1 MFAGSKFKRKVTL
14 PYNTPFSLSL
24 VFKTF
29 VMRKLVT
36 FSFALLLLTC
46 ACAQPVYDKHPNTS
60 EPGWKDLFNA
70 GLSNAIFPKGVWTV
84 SDGVIT
90 ASKDE
95 ALWSEKAYDNFMLDL
110 EFKDADGT
118 NSGVIVHASDI
129 KEWIPHSVE
138 IQIADDYS
146 DEWGKAA
153 PTWQCAAIFGHQA
166 PTKRTVKKPGE
177 WNHYTITCVGKKI
190 WVVLNG
196 ELVNVCDM
204 NEYTSAKKNPDG
216 SDIPAWLSNPMASL
230 ALHGQIGFQG
240 KHAGAPIYFRN
251 IRIKELPE

>member
-1 MFAGSKFKRKVTL
+1 MKKITIGLALIFAIISST
-14 PYNTPFSLSL
+14 S
-24 VFKTF
+24 
-29 VMRKLVT
+29 
-36 FSFALLLLTC
+36 
-46 ACAQPVYDKHPNTS
+46 AQDSYDKHPNTS
-60 EPGWKDLFNA
+60 DAGWVELFKTD
-70 GLSNAIFPKGVWTV
+70 LSNAIFPKGVWTV
-84 SDGVIT
+84 TDGVFT

-95 ALWSEKAYDNFMLDL
+95 AIWSAKDYDNFILDL
-110 EFKDADGT
+110 EFKNAEGT

-146 DEWGKAA
+146 EAWSKVS

-166 PTKRTVKKPGE
+166 ASKRTVKKAGE
-177 WNHYTITCVGKKI
+177 WNHYTITCIDKKI

-204 NEYTSAKKNPDG
+204 NLYTSAKTNPDG
-216 SDIPAWLSNPMASL
+216 TEIPAWLSNPMASL
-230 ALHGQIGFQG
+230 PIHGHIGFQG

-251 IRIKELPE
+251 IKIKELK

>member
-1 MFAGSKFKRKVTL
+1 MK
-14 PYNTPFSLSL
+14 NISLLCL
-24 VFKTF
+24 VFLF
-29 VMRKLVT
+29 LCNHRSM
-36 FSFALLLLTC
+36 
-46 ACAQPVYDKHPNTS
+46 AQLSYDKHPNTS
-60 EPGWKDLFNA
+60 GSGWTNLFKA
-70 GLSNAIFPKGVWTV
+70 DLSNAIFEKGVWTV

-95 ALWSEKAYDNFMLDL
+95 ALWSEKAYDDFMLDL
-110 EFKDADGT
+110 EFKNADST

-129 KEWIPHSVE
+129 KDWIPHSVE

-146 DEWGKAA
+146 SKWSNVS

-166 PTKRTVKKPGE
+166 VTKRTVKKAGE

-204 NEYTSAKKNPDG
+204 SLYTSAKTNPDG
-216 SDIPAWLSNPMASL
+216 TEIPAWLSNPMASL
-230 ALHGQIGFQG
+230 PLHGHIGFQG

-251 IRIKELPE
+251 IKIKEIK